1 MKPMDI
7 HIKLNRQTVEKTL
20 EPVARAVKPYQEKVE
35 NAKWYKHLHTVNHH
49 RKLVRQHCFRVGLYR
64 QGLMH
69 DLSKYAPVEFL
80 VGAKYY
86 QGDQSPN
93 NAERLDRGVSRAWL
107 HHKGR
112 NKHHFEYWIDYAMNR
127 KEGDP
132 MLVGM
137 EMPVEYV
144 VEMFCDRVAA
154 SKTYRG
160 DAYRDSDPWE
170 YYSGGYAKEL
180 MHSNTRELLATMLKM
195 LANEGEDATFAYIRR
210 EILHR

>member
-1 MKPMDI
+1 MVMKAI
-7 HIKLNRQTVEKTL
+7 TINLSRETIEEKLQ
-20 EPVARAVKPYQEKVE
+20 PVLSAVQPYQKRLED
-35 NAKWYKHLHTVNHH
+35 AKWYKHLQTVNHH
-49 RKLVRQHCFRVGLYR
+49 RRLVREYCFRVGLYR

-69 DLSKYAPVEFL
+69 DLSKYSPVEFL

-93 NAERLDRGVSRAWL
+93 NAERVDKGLSRSWL

-132 MLVGM
+132 LLTGM
-137 EMPVEYV
+137 EMPVPYV

-160 DAYRDSDPWE
+160 DAYQDTDPWS
-170 YYSGGYAKEL
+170 YYDGGYAKIL
-180 MHSNTRELLATMLKM
+180 MHPSTRELLAKLLKM
-195 LANEGEDATFAYIRR
+195 LADEGEDATFAYIRK
-210 EILHR
+210 EVLHR